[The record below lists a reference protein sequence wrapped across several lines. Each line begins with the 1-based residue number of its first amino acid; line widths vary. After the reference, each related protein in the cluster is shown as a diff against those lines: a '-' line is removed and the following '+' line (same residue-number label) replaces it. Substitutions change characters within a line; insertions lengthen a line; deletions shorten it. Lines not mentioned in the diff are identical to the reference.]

1 MMSYSVTEAQ
11 FKQLLT
17 VARLFELAYPYPEGD
32 SK

>member
-1 MMSYSVTEAQ
+1 MKYSVTEAQ

-17 VARLFELAYPYPEGD
+17 LARLFELAYPYPEA

>member
-1 MMSYSVTEAQ
+1 MTMYTVTEEQ

-17 VARLFELAYPYPEGD
+17 IAKLFELAYPYPEA

>member
-1 MMSYSVTEAQ
+1 MKYSVTEAQ

-17 VARLFELAYPYPEGD
+17 LAKLFELAYPYPEA